1 LILTNCCKLVRI
13 YANLDAANLDAA
25 NLDAVGRTDQDLAAG
40 SKSLNLVKHHIT
52 VEESDV

>member
-1 LILTNCCKLVRI
+1 LVRI
-13 YANLDAANLDAA
+13 YANLDAANLDA
-25 NLDAVGRTDQDLAAG
+25 VSKTDQDLAAD

>member
-1 LILTNCCKLVRI
+1 LVRI

>member
-1 LILTNCCKLVRI
+1 LILTNGYKLVRI
-13 YANLDAANLDAA
+13 YANLDAANLDA
-25 NLDAVGRTDQDLAAG
+25 VGRADQDLAAG